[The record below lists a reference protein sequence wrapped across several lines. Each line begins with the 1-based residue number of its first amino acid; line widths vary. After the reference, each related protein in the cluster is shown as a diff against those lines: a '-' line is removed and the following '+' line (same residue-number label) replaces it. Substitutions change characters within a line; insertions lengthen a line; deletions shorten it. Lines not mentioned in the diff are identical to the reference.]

1 MADGWRSEEE
11 VAAHS
16 LGARAVEE
24 WKLLEVVKGQAK
36 AWCQRVELAD
46 LGLAKEAKNSGKLE
60 TYKHGHPRH
69 QR

>member
-24 WKLLEVVKGQAK
+24 WKLLEVVEGQAK
-36 AWCQRVELAD
+36 AWGQRVELAD
-46 LGLAKEAKNSGKLE
+46 LGLVKEEKSA
-60 TYKHGHPRH
+60 
-69 QR
+69 